1 MLRTSS
7 EDGGGRGQT
16 LAKRFL
22 DKTCCLHVQSH
33 ALTCFSVLNN
43 IAKAVIR
50 SVLFFFI
57 LFLNP
62 PTDSVPLFTF
72 LHPICFLPPPSSLLR
87 DRGRIC
93 CRHLKLRLCWWF
105 PSRILQR
112 ASKSAGSR
120 GIDTNKTITCGE
132 QHSGFEQQQKTH
144 KLIIIITNPSNSQ
157 SRCTCVCGEQLEV
170 CASVPQ
176 LFTHVTEDETLSTN

>member
-1 MLRTSS
+1 MEEVEGKHMPKGFWIKHVVYMFNLMR
-7 EDGGGRGQT
+7 
-16 LAKRFL
+16 
-22 DKTCCLHVQSH
+22 LHVFQCSITSRKQW
-33 ALTCFSVLNN
+33 LDQFC
-43 IAKAVIR
+43 
-50 SVLFFFI
+50 FFFI

-62 PTDSVPLFTF
+62 PTDSVPLFPF

-93 CRHLKLRLCWWF
+93 CWHLKLRFCWWF